1 MGGLLKSTVFEEKNY
16 SIKKRG
22 LKCVFLIRTPLIVS
36 RETEQ
41 FITLCIT
48 PV

>member
-1 MGGLLKSTVFEEKNY
+1 MVGLLKNTVFEEKNY
-16 SIKKRG
+16 SIKKKG
-22 LKCVFLIRTPLIVS
+22 LKRVFLIRTPLIVS

-48 PV
+48 AV